1 MNRRPVLE
9 LDDPLAPRRPA
20 VASEAPTADT
30 TDRSHEQP
38 AESTKTPTT
47 RRPGRRRGQNP
58 VASVADPPDA
68 VISRELSVVG
78 ESSSPASND
87 GAWRS
92 WAGGTR
98 VASYRLPD
106 ELLEELDE
114 RARRLGVPIGMTVA
128 AGLLQLFD
136 QDDESIV
143 RLVERAED
151 ARVLA
156 RRAARRRS

>member
-20 VASEAPTADT
+20 VAPEAPAADT

-38 AESTKTPTT
+38 AGAPKTPTA
-47 RRPGRRRGQNP
+47 RRPARRSRP
-58 VASVADPPDA
+58 KSISSAADAPDA
-68 VISRELSVVG
+68 AISRELSVVG
-78 ESSSPASND
+78 ERSSPAPSD

-106 ELLEELDE
+106 ELLEELDD

-136 QDDESIV
+136 QDDETIV

-151 ARVLA
+151 ARVLG